1 MTSPIYIL
9 GINAFHA
16 DAAAVLLRDGEVVC
30 AIAEERINRVKH
42 YAGFPALAIR
52 RCLEVAGIDIT
63 RVDHIAI
70 GRDGTANLM
79 QKLAFAARNL
89 PNIGQLAKQRLEN
102 RAKVRDIP
110 TLLAQACEVD
120 RTKLRA
126 TVHGI
131 EHHLC
136 HAASAFFAS
145 DFEDSAILSVDG
157 FGDFTSTMIA
167 RGTDDSI
174 EVLDRVFFPH
184 SLGILYTAV
193 CQYIGYGGYGD
204 EGKVMGLAPYGQPAV
219 MDVMR
224 DLVRERDNG
233 KFELGLD
240 YFVHHTEGVDYSF
253 DEQGNPTVAPL
264 FSKALVERLG
274 PARQKGETV
283 EQRHMDLARSLQA
296 RLEDLYF
303 HILRDLHKRV
313 GGDTLSIAGGVGLN
327 SVANGK
333 IFTQTPFRKLATHPA
348 STDDGTAYGAA
359 LYVHTVTLG
368 KGRPAPLR
376 TAYLGDEYSDEEI
389 RVALE
394 RAGITGA
401 RLVSDD
407 ELYTTTAKRIAAGEV
422 VGWFQGR
429 MEWGPRALGAR
440 SILAHPGHPGMKDIL
455 NSRIKHRE
463 WFRPF
468 APSILEERTGDYF
481 TETWPS
487 PHMMQVYDTKP
498 EGRAHLTAVDH
509 VDHTG
514 RLQTVNEVEAPRYY
528 RLIKAFERE
537 TGIPVV
543 LNTSFNENEPIVH
556 TPAEAIDCYARTRM
570 DALAIGNWIVE
581 KAQPAP

>member
-1 MTSPIYIL
+1 MTAPNYIL

-42 YAGFPALAIR
+42 FAGFPALAIR
-52 RCLEVAGIDIT
+52 RCLEVAGIDVT
-63 RVDHIAI
+63 RVDHVAV
-70 GRDGTANLM
+70 GRDGSANLM

-102 RAKVRDIP
+102 RAKVRD
-110 TLLAQACEVD
+110 TLALLADACGVERGAV
-120 RTKLRA
+120 RA
-126 TVHGI
+126 TFHGV

-145 DFEDSAILSVDG
+145 DFDESAILSIDG
-157 FGDFTSTMIA
+157 FGDFASTMVA
-167 RGTDDSI
+167 HGRHDTI
-174 EVLDRVFFPH
+174 EVLDRVYFPH

-204 EGKVMGLAPYGQPAV
+204 EGKVMGLAPYGEPRF

-224 DLVRERDNG
+224 DLARERERG

-253 DEQGNPTVAPL
+253 DDQGNPTVAPL

-274 PARQKGETV
+274 PARKKGEPL
-283 EQRHMDLARSLQA
+283 EQRHMDLARSLQG
-296 RLEDLYF
+296 RLEELYF
-303 HILRDLHKRV
+303 HVLRDLHHRV
-313 GGDTLSIAGGVGLN
+313 GCDAVSIAGGVGLN

-333 IFTQTPFRKLATHPA
+333 LFANTPFRRLATHPA

-368 KGRPAPLR
+368 CGRPEPLR
-376 TAYLGDEYSDEEI
+376 TAYLGDAYSDDEI
-389 RVALE
+389 RVALAQ
-394 RAGITGA
+394 AGIDDA
-401 RLVSDD
+401 RHVSDD
-407 ELYTTTAKRIAAGEV
+407 ELYALTAKRIAAGQV

-440 SILAHPGHPGMKDIL
+440 SILAHPGHPDMKDIL

-487 PHMMQVYDTKP
+487 PHMMQVYDTRP
-498 EGRAHLTAVDH
+498 EGRAHLVAVDH

-514 RLQTVNEVEAPRYY
+514 RLQTVSEREAPRYY
-528 RLIKAFERE
+528 RLIQAFERE

-570 DALAIGNWIVE
+570 DVLVIGNWVAE
-581 KAQPAP
+581 KVPPSP